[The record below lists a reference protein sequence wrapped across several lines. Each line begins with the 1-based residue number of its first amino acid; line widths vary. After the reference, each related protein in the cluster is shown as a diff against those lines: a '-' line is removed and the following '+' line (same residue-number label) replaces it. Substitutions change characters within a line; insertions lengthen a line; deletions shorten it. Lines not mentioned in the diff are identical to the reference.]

1 MPAKSPLGFY
11 DNQVDRGVTWT
22 DGPATSLFRCEVRI
36 QGQRP
41 MAVQLRALNSSQAR
55 AFAVRRWGK
64 EAQIK
69 MLGKV
74 R

>member
-1 MPAKSPLGFY
+1 MPFKSPLGFY
-11 DNQVDRGVTWT
+11 DKQVDRDVTWA
-22 DGPATSLFRCEVRI
+22 DGPATSLFRCEVQI

-41 MAVQLRALNSSQAR
+41 MKVQLRALNSRQAK

-64 EAQIK
+64 DAQIK

>member
-1 MPAKSPLGFY
+1 MPFKSSQGY
-11 DNQVDRGVTWT
+11 DNLPDKGVTWT
-22 DGPATSLFRCEVRI
+22 DGPATSLFRCEV
-36 QGQRP
+36 QLEGQRP
-41 MAVQLRALNSSQAR
+41 MKVALRALNSQQAK

-64 EAQIK
+64 DALIK

>member
-11 DNQVDRGVTWT
+11 DNRVDRDITWT
-22 DGPATSLFRCEVRI
+22 DGPATSLFRCEVQI
-36 QGQRP
+36 EGQRP
-41 MAVQLRALNSSQAR
+41 MKVVLRALNSRQAKS
-55 AFAVRRWGK
+55 FAVRRWGK